1 VSSYN
6 KVSMLLFLGDD
17 RLEFVTLNFR
27 LSYVNNVKAKPELS
41 GLDDDKLYPMKVV
54 EVVKEI

>member
-1 VSSYN
+1 
-6 KVSMLLFLGDD
+6 MLLFLGHD

>member
-1 VSSYN
+1 MSSYN
-6 KVSMLLFLGDD
+6 KVSMLLFLGHD

>member
-1 VSSYN
+1 
-6 KVSMLLFLGDD
+6 MLLFLGDD

-41 GLDDDKLYPMKVV
+41 GLDDDKLYPMKVL